1 MCSRQAHFLK
11 KIRNEGRALCLQ
23 EMQAHGGRE
32 DRVKVLFGFSFEAEQ
47 DFDFLQTV
55 ADGVLV
61 AVKVLCSARQ
71 IAAAAYELQSGFKVF
86 RFCQKGLQDG
96 GSVALHGIAVSL
108 RNQKTVGA
116 DLVVGCKATRLSC
129 GGEISLIA
137 FAEAE
142 IQILIRQMNVAAADA
157 KRRFIVMQKIQKL
170 RENDFKGLRFWL
182 MGGQQGKESTF
193 IQAEQGFVVEI
204 TIEVKVFKTACRVLI
219 EGIAFRCVVDFDIDA
234 HNVCF
239 KGKRKAFGEQGD
251 LRFCEVIC
259 EHAADI
265 AFCQEVGIVG
275 ANGVHDFIDNIFK
288 ISIAAK
294 TEKRKRVRVAESKH
308 ILWKFVENYSFVGQ
322 TRDAGF
328 VKLLHGGQQQL
339 RPAFGEQQAGE
350 DQTVRF
356 KCSLTGEVDI
366 RTKFIVADAG
376 RNDIT
381 GQPLLTGMQPEAAQT
396 LQLQNIF
403 YGERHR
409 KPPNCD
415 VFMVRL
421 ARKRDRT
428 GILPNC

>member
-1 MCSRQAHFLK
+1 LK

-23 EMQAHGGRE
+23 EMQAYGGCE

-137 FAEAE
+137 FAETE

-219 EGIAFRCVVDFDIDA
+219 EGIAFRCVVDLDIDA

-239 KGKRKAFGEQGD
+239 KGKRK
-251 LRFCEVIC
+251 
-259 EHAADI
+259 
-265 AFCQEVGIVG
+265 
-275 ANGVHDFIDNIFK
+275 
-288 ISIAAK
+288 
-294 TEKRKRVRVAESKH
+294 T
-308 ILWKFVENYSFVGQ
+308 
-322 TRDAGF
+322 
-328 VKLLHGGQQQL
+328 
-339 RPAFGEQQAGE
+339 
-350 DQTVRF
+350 
-356 KCSLTGEVDI
+356 
-366 RTKFIVADAG
+366 
-376 RNDIT
+376 
-381 GQPLLTGMQPEAAQT
+381 
-396 LQLQNIF
+396 
-403 YGERHR
+403 
-409 KPPNCD
+409 
-415 VFMVRL
+415 
-421 ARKRDRT
+421 
-428 GILPNC
+428 